1 MLLLLGILNLQFAL
15 NFVVPGAKS
24 TEGGAVGFNG
34 IGDAA
39 RIKRIGIGKR
49 LAILINMVFF
59 AESSPVHIAFDQA
72 LRTGLFFGGD
82 GIVIDGKRACKH
94 HCDDRHHG
102 DDALCFFIEKHAM
115 AIIKPSWLQ
124 R

>member
-49 LAILINMVFF
+49 LAILINMVFLPKAVQYTSPSIRLSALAF
-59 AESSPVHIAFDQA
+59 SSAEMGS
-72 LRTGLFFGGD
+72 
-82 GIVIDGKRACKH
+82 
-94 HCDDRHHG
+94 
-102 DDALCFFIEKHAM
+102 
-115 AIIKPSWLQ
+115 
-124 R
+124 